1 MKSIFLDIY
10 QPRSLPFI
18 CPFVKSVVKASALG
32 DLQLH
37 KNPRSE
43 KKIKLAIL
51 SERYLRKG
59 FIYNII
65 FPRMIKFRRVN

>member
-32 DLQLH
+32 DLKLH
-37 KNPRSE
+37 KSPRSE
-43 KKIKLAIL
+43 KINKVGSFVRAL
-51 SERYLRKG
+51 SKER
-59 FIYNII
+59 
-65 FPRMIKFRRVN
+65 FRN